1 MPYFRLGIN
10 SIKNVIMKNSEFA
23 ILILILEYTHQPL
36 GACPSGSWLES
47 YAAFRKPSEHVF
59 KCRSQKT
66 KNGDVGDT
74 VHLQPMAHILLTNVI
89 KGNKPDLTEPQTTR
103 DNMELVA
110 QGLKTRCRMMEMHVM
125 SAYIGRQWE
134 SDRTAPVNPNFY
146 CSFQIVQYVYS
157 EQGFV

>member
-1 MPYFRLGIN
+1 
-10 SIKNVIMKNSEFA
+10 
-23 ILILILEYTHQPL
+23 
-36 GACPSGSWLES
+36 LES

-125 SAYIGRQWE
+125 SAYIGR
-134 SDRTAPVNPNFY
+134 
-146 CSFQIVQYVYS
+146 
-157 EQGFV
+157 